1 MVLLYLNVVFFSFFL
16 KKIQAKFTIAIC
28 HVHFFFFFFF
38 CHSSK
43 PLMLGQIFK
52 TLLCRNQ
59 R

>member
-16 KKIQAKFTIAIC
+16 KKFRLNSPLPSAMYI
-28 HVHFFFFFFF
+28 FFFFFF